1 MYLEYYGLKEMPFGL
16 TPDPSYI
23 FKTESHLE
31 MLATVRY
38 AIEHNKGLVVVTGEV
53 GTGKT
58 TTLRAVLQQFTDEVQ
73 SVYIFNPFLTSSEF
87 LEQLSAEFELDLP
100 RTASKPELLSAL
112 GHLLAIRHSKG
123 LRTVLIVDEA
133 HGLPTALLEEIRLL
147 MNFET
152 NSEKLLQV
160 ILSGQPELHDVLNR
174 PALRQLKQR
183 ISLRCQVQPLSLFEI
198 NKYIRFRLK
207 QAGAKNVNLFDNGAI
222 GLIGNVSQG
231 IPRVVNNICDN
242 ALLYGYAGG
251 VEIITRDIIQ
261 EVIESLDLQPN
272 NRSHHS
278 SVYDDEASSG
288 SESGRR

>member
-16 TPDPSYI
+16 TPDPRYI

-31 MLATVRY
+31 MLATVCY

-58 TTLRAVLQQFTDEVQ
+58 TTLRAALQQFSDEVLC
-73 SVYIFNPFLTSSEF
+73 VYIFNPFLTASEF
-87 LEQLSAEFELDLP
+87 LEQLAHEFDLDLP
-100 RTASKPELLSAL
+100 KTASKPEMLAAL
-112 GHLLAIRHSKG
+112 GQLLATRHSQG

-147 MNFET
+147 LNFET
-152 NSEKLLQV
+152 SSEKLLQV
-160 ILSGQPELHDVLNR
+160 ILSGQPELHELLNR

-183 ISLRCQVQPLSLFEI
+183 ISLRCQIKPLSVFEI

-207 QAGAKNVNLFDNGAI
+207 QAGATNVNLFDNGAI

-242 ALLYGYAGG
+242 ALLYGYASGA
-251 VEIITRDIIQ
+251 EAITRDII
-261 EVIESLDLQPN
+261 EDVIEALDLSPSN
-272 NRSHHS
+272 FRSNPS
-278 SVYDDEASSG
+278 SSRFDDEASSG
-288 SESGRR
+288 V

>member
-1 MYLEYYGLKEMPFGL
+1 MYLEFYGLKEMPFGL
-16 TPDPSYI
+16 TPDPKYI

-31 MLATVRY
+31 VLATVRY
-38 AIEHNKGLVVVTGEV
+38 AVEHNKGLVVITGEV

-58 TTLRAVLQQFTDEVQ
+58 TTLRAAIQQFTDEVQ
-73 SVYIFNPFLTSSEF
+73 CVYIFNPFLTASEF
-87 LEQLSAEFELDLP
+87 YEQLADEFDLGLK

-112 GHLLAIRHSKG
+112 GHTLALRHSKE

-160 ILSGQPELHDVLNR
+160 ILSGQPELQDVLNR

-183 ISLRCQVQPLSLFEI
+183 VSLRCEVKALSLFEI

-207 QAGAKNVNLFDNGAI
+207 QAGARNVNLFDNGAI

-231 IPRVVNNICDN
+231 IPRVVNNVCDN
-242 ALLYGYAGG
+242 ALLYGYAAGA
-251 VEIITRDIIQ
+251 EMITRDIIL
-261 EVIESLDLQPN
+261 EVIDTLDLTPA
-272 NRSHHS
+272 NRTHHS
-278 SVYDDEASSG
+278 FAFDDEASSG
-288 SESGRR
+288 V

>member
-1 MYLEYYGLKEMPFGL
+1 MYLEFYGLQEMPFGL
-16 TPDPSYI
+16 TPDPKYI

-31 MLATVRY
+31 MLATIRY

-53 GTGKT
+53 GCGKT
-58 TTLRAVLQQFTDEVQ
+58 TTLRAAIQQFTDEVQ
-73 SVYIFNPFLTSSEF
+73 CVYTFNPFLTAAEF
-87 LEQLSAEFELDLP
+87 YEQLADEFDLGLK

-112 GHLLAIRHSKG
+112 GHTLALRHSKE

-160 ILSGQPELHDVLNR
+160 ILSGQPELQDVLNR

-183 ISLRCQVQPLSLFEI
+183 VSLRCEVKALSLFEI

-207 QAGAKNVNLFDNGAI
+207 QAGARNVNLFDNGAI

-231 IPRVVNNICDN
+231 IPRVVNNVCDN
-242 ALLYGYAGG
+242 ALLYGYAAGA
-251 VEIITRDIIQ
+251 EMITRGIIE
-261 EVIESLDLQPN
+261 EVIETLDLSPV
-272 NRSHHS
+272 NRTHRSFAF
-278 SVYDDEASSG
+278 DDEASS
-288 SESGRR
+288 SL

>member
-1 MYLEYYGLKEMPFGL
+1 MYREYYGLKEMPFGL
-16 TPDPSYI
+16 TPDPKYI

-31 MLATVRY
+31 VLATVRY

-58 TTLRAVLQQFTDEVQ
+58 TTLRAAIQQFTDEVQ
-73 SVYIFNPFLTSSEF
+73 CVYIFNPFLTASEF
-87 LEQLSAEFELDLP
+87 YEQLADEFDLGLK

-112 GHLLAIRHSKG
+112 GHTLALRHSKE

-160 ILSGQPELHDVLNR
+160 ILSGQPELQDVLNR

-183 ISLRCQVQPLSLFEI
+183 ISLRCEVKALSLFEI

-207 QAGAKNVNLFDNGAI
+207 QAGARNVNLFDNSAV

-231 IPRVVNNICDN
+231 IPRVVNNVCDN
-242 ALLYGYAGG
+242 ALLYGYAAGT
-251 VEIITRDIIQ
+251 EMITRGIIE
-261 EVIESLDLQPN
+261 EVIDSLDLTPA
-272 NRSHHS
+272 NRTHHS
-278 SVYDDEASSG
+278 FAFDDEASS
-288 SESGRR
+288 RL

>member
-1 MYLEYYGLKEMPFGL
+1 MYLEFYGLKEMPFGL
-16 TPDPSYI
+16 TPDPRYI

-58 TTLRAVLQQFTDEVQ
+58 TTLRAALGQLGDSVMC
-73 SVYIFNPFLTSSEF
+73 VYIFNPFLTAAEF
-87 LEQLSAEFELDLP
+87 FEQLTDEFELNLP
-100 RTASKPELLSAL
+100 KRASKTELLATL
-112 GHLLAIRHSKG
+112 GHFLALRHSEG

-147 MNFET
+147 LNFET
-152 NSEKLLQV
+152 SSQKLLQV
-160 ILSGQPELHDVLNR
+160 ILSGQPELQEALNR

-183 ISLRCQVQPLSLFEI
+183 VSLRCEIKPLSVFEI

-207 QAGAKNVNLFDNGAI
+207 QAGARNVNLFDNGAI
-222 GLIGNVSQG
+222 GLIGHVSGG

-242 ALLYGYAGG
+242 ALLYGYAAGA
-251 VEIITRDIIQ
+251 ELITRGIIQ
-261 EVIESLDLQPN
+261 EVIEALDLSPGN
-272 NRSHHS
+272 FRSAS
-278 SVYDDEASSG
+278 SEDFDDEVSSG
-288 SESGRR
+288 V